1 MVEFSQKIQIAKIVA
16 KDQVYKVQEK
26 WQTSKSGKN
35 SLTKD
40 PALMQQI
47 QSTLFR

>member
-1 MVEFSQKIQIAKIVA
+1 MVEFSQKIKIAKIVA

-35 SLTKD
+35 SLIM
-40 PALMQQI
+40 LQI
-47 QSTLFR
+47 LDTLFQ